1 MRGLALE
8 GGGARGAFQVGAI
21 KALYEMGYEFDA
33 VAGTSIGSINGALIA
48 IGDIEHLEEIWEGA
62 DMAHMVNGDAELIK
76 ELVKFEFKSDINKLR
91 QLIVD
96 TIKQGGLDVTPFRE
110 NLRRDVDE
118 AKLRASKMDFGLVTL
133 SLTDLK
139 PIEVFI
145 GDIPEGKLHDYI
157 LASANYPAFKNEKFD
172 NKKMLDGAFFDNL
185 PINMLIERGC
195 DEIVAI
201 KLNSLG
207 RVRKVPKD
215 ASAEILMIEPSEDL
229 GKVLDVDQVR
239 AKHNIKLGYY
249 DTMRV
254 LKKLKGNL
262 YYIDEVPNEDEVL
275 ENLLKLPKE
284 ALIRIKTL
292 IGSEKPVRRMVFEEM
307 LPMIAEFVKSKKEYT
322 YSELMLNFYEQIAEQ
337 LEIDRFQILTFK
349 DFVAQI
355 NEKLKS
361 DKLKEFSSLDD
372 LSKNLMNL
380 LPTKGYA
387 LLPHKTKSHL
397 LVQIFYILFQ
407 NGFWEEA
414 TETTRNMI

>member
-21 KALYEMGYEFDA
+21 QALYEMGYEFDA

-48 IGDIEHLEEIWEGA
+48 IGDIDKLVKVWESA
-62 DMAHMVNGDAELIK
+62 DMAHMVNGDSELIK
-76 ELVKFEFKSDINKLR
+76 ELVKFEFKSDINKFT
-91 QLIVD
+91 QLIID

-110 NLRRDVDE
+110 SLRRDVDE

-139 PIEVFI
+139 PIELFI
-145 GDIPEGKLHDYI
+145 KDIPEGKLHDYI

-201 KLNSLG
+201 RLNSFG
-207 RVRKVPKD
+207 RIRKIPK
-215 ASAEILMIEPSEDL
+215 ETKVKIIMIEPSEDL
-229 GKVLDVDQVR
+229 GKVLDVDQIR

-254 LKKLKGNL
+254 LKELKGNH
-262 YYIDEVPNEDEVL
+262 YYIDEVPSEEEVL
-275 ENLLKLPKE
+275 TNLFKLPKA
-284 ALIRIKTL
+284 ALIRVKKL
-292 IGSEKPVRRMVFEEM
+292 IGSEKPVRRMIFEDL
-307 LPMIAEFVKSKKEYT
+307 LPLIAEFVKADKEYT
-322 YSELMLNFYEQIAEQ
+322 YSELMLNYYEHIAEQ
-337 LEIDRFQILTFK
+337 LEIDRFQILKFD
-349 DFVAQI
+349 DFVSII
-355 NEKLKS
+355 NERLKS
-361 DKLKEFSSLDD
+361 DSLKEFSSLDD

-380 LPTKGYA
+380 LPTKGYL
-387 LLPHKTKSHL
+387 LLPSKTKSHL

-407 NGFWEEA
+407 NGFWAES
-414 TETTRNMI
+414 TEKVENMV